1 MSGKEKFNINAGNQ
15 PNGGIAI
22 TVVGERGRKELPPG
36 TKGGENLKPDR
47 HYEHK
52 QHAFDS
58 YCKRSIKNEAMNAY
72 TQLRKR
78 SRREVS
84 LSELSEE
91 ELAQLAVYDR
101 YSWEYTAFP
110 VGGAVILIE
119 DDRLAEALNAL
130 PQDNRDIF
138 LMYWFLD
145 MVDREIAEYMNMARR
160 TVNTR
165 RQKAYRL
172 LKELMGGEADD

>member
-1 MSGKEKFNINAGNQ
+1 MVEIYRIEKGAETWKYKAYDYVRTDAFCVGQSIPIELEFSHDEKEEDLQ
-15 PNGGIAI
+15 
-22 TVVGERGRKELPPG
+22 
-36 TKGGENLKPDR
+36 
-47 HYEHK
+47 
-52 QHAFDS
+52 
-58 YCKRSIKNEAMNAY
+58 
-72 TQLRKR
+72 
-78 SRREVS
+78 
-84 LSELSEE
+84 
-91 ELAQLAVYDR
+91 
-101 YSWEYTAFP
+101 
-110 VGGAVILIE
+110 AVILIE

-145 MVDREIAEYMNMARR
+145 MADRESAEYMNMARR

>member
-1 MSGKEKFNINAGNQ
+1 MSGKEKFNINAGNR
-15 PNGGIAI
+15 PNSGIAI

-36 TKGGENLKPDR
+36 TKGGENLEPDR

-84 LSELSEE
+84 QR
-91 ELAQLAVYDR
+91 AA
-101 YSWEYTAFP
+101 
-110 VGGAVILIE
+110 GGCNGPACGL
-119 DDRLAEALNAL
+119 
-130 PQDNRDIF
+130 
-138 LMYWFLD
+138 
-145 MVDREIAEYMNMARR
+145 
-160 TVNTR
+160 
-165 RQKAYRL
+165 
-172 LKELMGGEADD
+172 